1 MLNDI
6 VGIKISGA
14 NYTTATDLKVFN
26 PKDDNSNK
34 SKIVKGTILYGRNGS
49 GKSTI
54 AKSFKKL
61 AGEDVKT
68 INKSEFFDIDN
79 KDIIINDTEAANIV
93 VFDEEY
99 VDRYVKLK
107 ENGLGSIVMLGDLVD
122 VTEELDNAQKDFDN
136 AQSDNDAKQI
146 ILKEY
151 RDHLNEKS
159 PYYYQ
164 SKMNIALSGDMNW
177 SGREREIDKSRRNN
191 APVYDNTYK
200 QFIKLAP
207 TQSRDQ
213 LIVEYNDKIKALREI
228 ESGTAKISD
237 NTPKLDLSYKNFD
250 TEALVSLVNKKIEK
264 PQLSERE
271 RYLLNLVQN
280 GKSDVLQSSIAI
292 FSKCETTLCPT
303 CLQEVT
309 QEYKKG
315 LIASIEKI
323 LSKVVENHKKELRSF
338 LLQPIDMDFS
348 AFTELESSQNCIDSV
363 TKANEIITANNF
375 IINSKISNPYSVP
388 CEQIIE
394 FEKSINELDRLLE
407 MLDNELK
414 QYNKKIADTKPLI
427 QELRRINSEI
437 AYYDIKTYHE
447 SYIKQLSELN
457 IAEEQANNAENVLK
471 EKKEA
476 LQQVELKRK
485 KTIIAHDL
493 INDAL
498 KYIFFSDNRLQI
510 KIENDEYILLVNGHQ
525 VKPSEVSVGERNILG
540 LCYFFASMQKNKEKN
555 TAYKDEY
562 IIVIDD
568 PISSFD
574 FENKIGI
581 LSYLKLMLGKYLTQ
595 NKETKALILTHD
607 LTTFFDL
614 EKIFDEILSK
624 CKSIYNC
631 KDLKFNM
638 YELKNQ
644 KIEVFKYKKRQEYT
658 ELINIIYNYAKGNG
672 SEYEIVIGNIM
683 RQVLE
688 AFSTF
693 VYKKGIEEVSTDGA
707 ILSTIDEKY
716 RDYFENLMYRL
727 VLHGG
732 SHKEEQARNLEIE
745 FFSLISEEEK
755 KRTAKDVLSF
765 IYLLNPQHII
775 SHISDADQTT
785 LDKWCNDIISQ

>member
-6 VGIKISGA
+6 VGIKIFGA
-14 NYTTATDLKVFN
+14 NYITDTNLKVFN
-26 PKDDNSNK
+26 PNDGENSNK
-34 SKIVKGTILYGRNGS
+34 RKIVKGTIIYGRNGS

-54 AKSFKKL
+54 AKGFKKL
-61 AGEDVKT
+61 AGEDIKT

-79 KDIIINDTEAANIV
+79 KNVIVNDNETANIAI
-93 VFDEEY
+93 FDEEY
-99 VDRYVKLK
+99 VDRYVRLK

-122 VTEELDNAQKDFDN
+122 VSEELDNAHKELDN
-136 AQSDNDAKQI
+136 AQSDNDAKQG

-151 RDHLNEKS
+151 QNNTNEKS

-164 SKMNIALSGDMNW
+164 VKMNNALSGDSNW

-191 APVYDNTYK
+191 APVYDNTYM

-207 TQSRDQ
+207 SQSRDQ
-213 LIVEYNDKIKALREI
+213 LIVEYNEKIKALREI
-228 ESGTAKISD
+228 ESGAAKIAD
-237 NTPKLDLSYKNFD
+237 NIPRLDSIYKNFD
-250 TEALVSLVNKKIEK
+250 TEALVSLINKKIEE

-280 GKSDVLQSSIAI
+280 GRSDVLQSSIAI
-292 FSKCETTLCPT
+292 FSKRETTLCPT

-309 QEYKKG
+309 QEYKDE

-323 LSKVVENHKKELRSF
+323 LSKVVEDHKNELRSF

-348 AFTELESSQNCIDSV
+348 AFTELKSSQKCIDSV
-363 TKANEIITANNF
+363 TKANEIITTNNT
-375 IINSKISNPYSVP
+375 IINSKIENPYFVP

-394 FEKSINELDRLLE
+394 LKKIIQELDELLVTVE
-407 MLDNELK
+407 DELK
-414 QYNKKIADTKPLI
+414 QYNEKIADTKPLI
-427 QELRRINSEI
+427 QELKRINSEI

-457 IAEEQANNAENVLK
+457 FAEEQAGNAESVLT

-476 LQQVELKRK
+476 LQILELKRK
-485 KTIIAHDL
+485 ETIIAHDL

-581 LSYLKLMLGKYLTQ
+581 LSYLKLMLGKYITQ

-614 EKIFDEILSK
+614 EKIFEEILSK

-631 KDLKFNM
+631 KDFKFNM
-638 YELKNQ
+638 YELKDQ
-644 KIEVFKYKKRQEYT
+644 KIEPFK
-658 ELINIIYNYAKGNG
+658 
-672 SEYEIVIGNIM
+672 
-683 RQVLE
+683 
-688 AFSTF
+688 
-693 VYKKGIEEVSTDGA
+693 
-707 ILSTIDEKY
+707 
-716 RDYFENLMYRL
+716 
-727 VLHGG
+727 
-732 SHKEEQARNLEIE
+732 
-745 FFSLISEEEK
+745 
-755 KRTAKDVLSF
+755 
-765 IYLLNPQHII
+765 
-775 SHISDADQTT
+775 
-785 LDKWCNDIISQ
+785 

>member
-14 NYTTATDLKVFN
+14 NYITDTDLKIFDS
-26 PKDDNSNK
+26 KDDNSNK
-34 SKIVKGTILYGRNGS
+34 SKIVKGTIIYGRNGS

-54 AKSFKKL
+54 AKGFKKL
-61 AGEDVKT
+61 VGEDIQT

-79 KDIIINDTEAANIV
+79 KNVIINDTEAANIV
-93 VFDEEY
+93 IFDEEY
-99 VDRYVKLK
+99 VDRYVRLK

-122 VTEELDNAQKDFDN
+122 ISEELDNAQKEFDN
-136 AQSDNDAKQI
+136 AQADNDVKQG

-151 RDHLNEKS
+151 QNHSNEKS
-159 PYYYQ
+159 PYFYRL
-164 SKMNIALSGDMNW
+164 KMNIALSGDLNW
-177 SGREREIDKSRRNN
+177 SGREREIDKTRRNN
-191 APVYDNTYK
+191 APVNDKTYM

-207 TQSRDQ
+207 SQSRDQ
-213 LIVEYNDKIKALREI
+213 LLVEYNEKIKVLREI
-228 ESGTAKISD
+228 ESGVAKISD
-237 NTPKLDLSYKNFD
+237 NIPRLVSSYKSFD
-250 TEALVSLVNKKIEK
+250 TKALISLINKKIEE

-271 RYLLNLVQN
+271 CYLLNLVQN
-280 GKSDVLQSSIAI
+280 GKSDVLQNSIAI
-292 FSKCETTLCPT
+292 FSKRETTICPT
-303 CLQEVT
+303 CLQAVT
-309 QEYKKG
+309 QDYKDA

-323 LSKVVENHKKELRSF
+323 LSKVVENHKNELRSF
-338 LLQPIDMDFS
+338 LLQTIEMDLS
-348 AFTELESSQNCIDSV
+348 AFIELKSSQKCIDSI
-363 TKANEIITANNF
+363 TKANEIITANNS

-394 FEKSINELDRLLE
+394 LEKSINELDRLLE
-407 MLDNELK
+407 MLDDELK

-457 IAEEQANNAENVLK
+457 IAEEQAGDAERVLK
-471 EKKEA
+471 DKNEA
-476 LQQVELKRK
+476 LQKVKSKRE
-485 KTIIAHDL
+485 KTKIAHDL

-498 KYIFFSDNRLQI
+498 KYIFFSDDRLQI

-614 EKIFDEILSK
+614 EKIFEEILSK

-631 KDLKFNM
+631 KDFKFNM

-644 KIEVFKYKKRQEYT
+644 AIVHFKYNKRQEYT
-658 ELINIIYNYAKGNG
+658 ELINIIYNYANGNG
-672 SEYEIVIGNIM
+672 AEYEIVIGNIM
-683 RQVLE
+683 RQALE
-688 AFSTF
+688 AFATF
-693 VYKKGIEEVSTDGA
+693 VYKKGIEEISTDDA

-732 SHKEEQARNLEIE
+732 SHRKEQAINLKVD
-745 FFSLISEEEK
+745 FYSLISEEEK
-755 KRTAKDVLSF
+755 KRTAKDVISF
-765 IYLLNPQHII
+765 IYLLNSQHII
-775 SHISDADQTT
+775 SHLSNADKPT
-785 LDKWCNDIISQ
+785 LEKWCNDINSK